1 MRNLYKVILILL
13 AIVLC
18 LNVRIDTLDVYSAN
32 ELTQKQNEL
41 KYIQSKIKENQ
52 YMIDKLNEESD
63 KVLQE
68 IKEIDQLVRTTT
80 LEIEEIEN
88 KIKEKETY
96 LNMINYNKEMNKIK
110 LDTSTQSFQRIV
122 SQLTNAT
129 DDPLNWSINTDN
141 WYALNLR
148 LNELT
153 YVYEI
158 YNQVIDNTWDSEV
171 KLNSVQGTI
180 EIELKSIEKEKELL
194 QKKKDFIKDQMDKK
208 IEVFNQIGAEKY
220 SLASYSTQLETYSEE
235 LEKTIVKLQS
245 FGYMGSNIV
254 KGKGVMMWPTDG
266 GSISSG
272 YGNRIHPIYK
282 EEKMHTGIDIGG
294 IGYDAPVYASADG
307 IVITAGWLGG
317 YGNTVII
324 DHGNGISTLY
334 GHNSKLTVKVGQEV
348 KRGDL
353 IAKSGSTG
361 VSTGFHIHFEVR
373 VNGKTVNPL
382 EWLQTD

>member
-361 VSTGFHIHFEVR
+361 VSTGPHIHFEVR

-382 EWLQTD
+382 EWL

>member
-1 MRNLYKVILILL
+1 MKNLYKFLLILL
-13 AIVLC
+13 IVSLY
-18 LNVRIDTLDVYSAN
+18 LNIGIDVQNAYSAN
-32 ELTQKQNEL
+32 ELKQRQNEL
-41 KYIQSKIKENQ
+41 KYIQNKIKESQ

-361 VSTGFHIHFEVR
+361 VSTGPHIHFEVR
-373 VNGKTVNPL
+373 VNGKRVNPL
-382 EWLQTD
+382 EWL

>member
-68 IKEIDQLVRTTT
+68 IKEIDQLVRTIT

-317 YGNTVII
+317 YGNAVII

-361 VSTGFHIHFEVR
+361 VSTGPHIHFEVR

-382 EWLQTD
+382 EWL

>member
-254 KGKGVMMWPTDG
+254 RGKGVMMWPTDG

-361 VSTGFHIHFEVR
+361 VSTGPHIHFEVR

-382 EWLQTD
+382 EWL

>member
-68 IKEIDQLVRTTT
+68 IKEIDQLVKTTT

-282 EEKMHTGIDIGG
+282 EERMHTGIDIGG

-317 YGNTVII
+317 YGNAVII

-361 VSTGFHIHFEVR
+361 VSTGPHIHFEVR

-382 EWLQTD
+382 EWL

>member
-158 YNQVIDNTWDSEV
+158 YNQVIDNTWDNEV

-361 VSTGFHIHFEVR
+361 VSTGPHIHFEVR

-382 EWLQTD
+382 EWL

>member
-220 SLASYSTQLETYSEE
+220 FLASYSTQLETYSEE

-361 VSTGFHIHFEVR
+361 VSTGPHIHFEVR

-382 EWLQTD
+382 EWL

>member
-282 EEKMHTGIDIGG
+282 EERMHTGIDIGG

-317 YGNTVII
+317 YGNAVII

-361 VSTGFHIHFEVR
+361 VSTGPHIHFEVR

-382 EWLQTD
+382 EWL

>member
-317 YGNTVII
+317 YGNAVII

-361 VSTGFHIHFEVR
+361 VSTGPHIHFEVR

-382 EWLQTD
+382 EWL

>member
-52 YMIDKLNEESD
+52 YMIDKLNKESD

-68 IKEIDQLVRTTT
+68 IKEIDQLVKTTT

-282 EEKMHTGIDIGG
+282 EERMHTGIDIGG

-317 YGNTVII
+317 YGNAVII

-361 VSTGFHIHFEVR
+361 VSTGPHIHFEVR

-382 EWLQTD
+382 EWL

>member
-1 MRNLYKVILILL
+1 MRNLCKVILILL

-68 IKEIDQLVRTTT
+68 IKEIDQLVKTTT

-282 EEKMHTGIDIGG
+282 EERMHTGIDIGG

-317 YGNTVII
+317 YGNAVII

-361 VSTGFHIHFEVR
+361 VSTGPHIHFEVR

-382 EWLQTD
+382 EWL